1 MTCTLIYFGLN
12 YNLLVGYPLCSFI
25 RVMKKGFMK
34 MTEKQDKKTKLC
46 KDLVLVET
54 TLTLFYKDWELKLS
68 YSRVNPTLSQSL
80 TKRTY

>member
-1 MTCTLIYFGLN
+1 
-12 YNLLVGYPLCSFI
+12 
-25 RVMKKGFMK
+25 MK

-68 YSRVNPTLSQSL
+68 HSRVNPTLSQSL